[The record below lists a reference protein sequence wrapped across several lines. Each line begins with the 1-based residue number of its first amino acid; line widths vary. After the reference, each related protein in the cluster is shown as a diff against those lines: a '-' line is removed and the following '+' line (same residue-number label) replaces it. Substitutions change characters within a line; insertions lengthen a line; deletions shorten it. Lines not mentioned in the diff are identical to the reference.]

1 MHRAHCASM
10 WLNDLR
16 PADDGERAMFEELL
30 HNLIKRK
37 DVKLHLIAWQLA
49 ADMQR
54 LPDPV
59 DTRLV
64 SETDWYVS
72 SELRRYYD
80 FPAEP
85 CGFRC
90 WVCMPPRYAG
100 LPEPDVPVDL
110 HMDAVQDHHD
120 LEAETELRWT
130 TTLRFACRVS
140 VHACRI
146 MLVV

>member
-1 MHRAHCASM
+1 M
-10 WLNDLR
+10 WLNDLL

-100 LPEPDVPVDL
+100 LPEPDKPVDL

-120 LEAETELRWT
+120 LEAETVALDYDIAICMPGECGLN
-130 TTLRFACRVS
+130 
-140 VHACRI
+140 
-146 MLVV
+146 